1 MSLEYELGVAVLLRI
16 SKRPLN
22 SAPIGN
28 ECDHKNLN
36 IGFMVDSPEGLN

>member
-1 MSLEYELGVAVLLRI
+1 MRLEYKLGVAVLLQM
-16 SKRPLN
+16 SKRPLK

-28 ECDHKNLN
+28 ACDHKNFK